1 MLCPRFSWNLNICPW
16 WYLILYRS
24 TTKEL
29 SERGALEI
37 SHVQRYELPVGH
49 ISNLP
54 RVNFLTRAL
63 CQHYH
68 NLCPSLRTTP
78 SQCATKAN
86 LSTVR
91 ASRETNFTYGSETTD
106 KLFYVCLK
114 RLFEI
119 GWVFLN
125 RLYSY
130 YKNSVFPERG
140 GSYLYLLAFFMTLK
154 TPI

>member
-1 MLCPRFSWNLNICPW
+1 MGGLQ
-16 WYLILYRS
+16 
-24 TTKEL
+24 
-29 SERGALEI
+29 I

-78 SQCATKAN
+78 SQCATTAN

-125 RLYSY
+125 RLYRY
-130 YKNSVFPERG
+130 YKTVSFRRG
-140 GSYLYLLAFFMTLK
+140 GVLPLLVGFRYDSINRPFRPHSKPISYPPTRLYLY
-154 TPI
+154 PI